1 MMSNNLSDFT
11 ILVQRMLHR
20 MDVAKQLLDED
31 QDLIASTRVIDA
43 LEAILTAFGEV
54 YYSDVLKRYV
64 LFMGER
70 GAIYYGVGGY
80 VGVRSEVV
88 DIKTLGE

>member
-1 MMSNNLSDFT
+1 MNNNLSDFT

-20 MDVAKQLLDED
+20 MDVAQRLLDED

-43 LEAILTAFGEV
+43 LEAILTVFGEV
-54 YYSDVLKRYV
+54 YYSDVLNQYV

-70 GAIYYGVGGY
+70 GAIYYGISGY
-80 VGVRSEVV
+80 IDVKSE
-88 DIKTLGE
+88 KMEE